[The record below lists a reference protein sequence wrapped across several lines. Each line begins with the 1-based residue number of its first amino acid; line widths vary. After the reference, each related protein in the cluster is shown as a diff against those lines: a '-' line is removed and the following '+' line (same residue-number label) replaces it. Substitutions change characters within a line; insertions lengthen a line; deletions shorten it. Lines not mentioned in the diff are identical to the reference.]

1 MCARSVEVM
10 TMAQSKASAMP
21 DTSREPARHGSVESL
36 VPLEERATFL
46 VHRINAKLALSCNP
60 AFAPLDL
67 DLYSSRILVA
77 LREHTQLRVGELV
90 DLMVLPQ
97 STISH
102 QVKRMERKGYLKR
115 TRSEVDNRTVEVT
128 LTELGKETAE
138 LCNKMSLNVYNAAL
152 KDFSTQELD
161 QFRVY
166 LKRLYDSIP
175 PTIAE

>member
-1 MCARSVEVM
+1 MDGAN
-10 TMAQSKASAMP
+10 TGAGGGMP
-21 DTSREPARHGSVESL
+21 RENS

-46 VHRINAKLALSCNP
+46 VHRINAKLALACNP
-60 AFAPLDL
+60 AFGRFDI

-77 LREHTQLRVGELV
+77 LRQHQRLRVGELV

-128 LTELGKETAE
+128 LTDLGREMAE
-138 LCNKMSLNVYNAAL
+138 RCEQMSLNTYDAVL
-152 KDFSTQELD
+152 KGFSAPELE
-161 QFRVY
+161 QFKSY
-166 LKRLYDSIP
+166 LKRLYESIP
-175 PTIAE
+175 PTIDV

>member
-1 MCARSVEVM
+1 M
-10 TMAQSKASAMP
+10 TMAPPKAIQMP
-21 DTSREPARHGSVESL
+21 ADDREPLQHGSVESL

-46 VHRINAKLALSCNP
+46 VHRINAKLALACNP

-77 LREHTQLRVGELV
+77 LREHKQLRVGELV

-115 TRSEVDNRTVEVT
+115 TRSDVDNRTVEVT
-128 LTELGKETAE
+128 LTDLGKETAE
-138 LCNKMSLNVYNAAL
+138 ICNNMSLNIYNSVL
-152 KDFSTQELD
+152 RDFSTHELD

-175 PTIAE
+175 PTIDG

>member
-1 MCARSVEVM
+1 
-10 TMAQSKASAMP
+10 MAQTKATLMP
-21 DTSREPARHGSVESL
+21 EKGPDPVQHGSFESL

-46 VHRINAKLALSCNP
+46 VHRINAKLALVCNP

-77 LREHTQLRVGELV
+77 LREHRQMRVGELV

-115 TRSEVDNRTVEVT
+115 TRSDVDNRTVEVT
-128 LTELGKETAE
+128 LTELGEKTAE
-138 LCNKMSLNVYNAAL
+138 ICNNMSLNIYNAVL

-175 PTIAE
+175 PTIGEC